1 MRSSH
6 RCAFFSFGVSFVLSA
21 LALAPAWSQS
31 SRLRADW
38 TVPVKALADKIVAVA
53 SSSTP
58 GPLEVSLANSS
69 SLSPT
74 DASAIYDGVV
84 AGLASQ
90 HFEISDSQM
99 PSAANAKVLITLS
112 ENSEEYVWS
121 AEIWLPGASDAERH
135 VAIVEAPKD
144 SAAAPHAD
152 HASVT
157 LTRKPIW
164 SQPGKVLDFDLL
176 TSPGGPDGLV
186 VLEPERV
193 VFYRADT
200 GGWSFDH
207 DSAISHAFS
216 WQRDVSGKIDVMNG
230 KLTIS
235 DAECE
240 GDLLHLGALTCKQ
253 TPRQVPT
260 SQNPNAIGAKLGAD
274 TADFVQLGTFCADIG
289 PLFLT
294 SGDGDWTHADSLAA
308 HVGSSGNAS
317 MTEGMAT
324 AVGQPIQVPGPVL
337 EMGATSDGKAAKI
350 VSRNLQTG
358 MYEAS
363 IVSVSCTN

>member
-1 MRSSH
+1 
-6 RCAFFSFGVSFVLSA
+6 
-21 LALAPAWSQS
+21 
-31 SRLRADW
+31 
-38 TVPVKALADKIVAVA
+38 VA

-58 GPLEVSLANSS
+58 GPLEMSLTNSS
-69 SLSPT
+69 ALNPT
-74 DASAIYDGVV
+74 DASAVYNGIV

-90 HFEISDSQM
+90 HFQISNSQM
-99 PSAANAKVLITLS
+99 SSAANVRVLITLS
-112 ENSEEYVWS
+112 QNSEEYVWS
-121 AEIWLPGASDAERH
+121 AEIWLTGASGVERH

-152 HASVT
+152 HMSVT
-157 LTRKPIW
+157 LIRKPIW

-176 TSPGGPDGLV
+176 TSPEGPDGLV

-207 DSAISHAFS
+207 DVAISHAFP
-216 WQRDVSGKIDVMNG
+216 WPRDVSGKIDVMGG
-230 KLTIS
+230 KVAIS
-235 DAECE
+235 DARCE
-240 GDLLHLGALTCKQ
+240 GNMLHLGTLTCKQ
-253 TPRQVPT
+253 TLHEAAAAQNANPIDVTFAPDT
-260 SQNPNAIGAKLGAD
+260 S
-274 TADFVQLGTFCADIG
+274 DFVQLDAACPGVG
-289 PLFLT
+289 PVFLA
-294 SGDGDWTHADSLAA
+294 SGDGDWKRPDSLAA

-317 MTEGMAT
+317 VAGGMAS

-337 EMGATSDGKAAKI
+337 ALGTTSDGKAAKI

-358 MYEAS
+358 MYEGS